1 MQRKPWH
8 TLVVISV
15 ICVVSLWIHAGSL
28 NSFPQYIHS
37 WAQCDRYALALGFL
51 TNGGD
56 LFHPETF
63 VMNNQFPGEFM
74 IPRTTSIT
82 SVDFPVHDYIVSWV
96 MRLSHSTEPWTFRL
110 YTLLYSLVGL
120 FFLYKLAAL
129 FTNSFSRK
137 LLVVLFAMSSPVFL
151 YYQAGFLPTIP
162 SLANSIIGLYY
173 YIRFLKTSGR
183 RFFFLSV
190 AFVTLAALA
199 RLPFSILLVAMM
211 CYELW
216 MLFKRRRPAYDKT
229 IGFLIAVLLI
239 ALYYRYNAFL
249 REHYGSL
256 FLNYLIPATSFQDF
270 GEFTKAALSRWGF
283 DYFTE
288 PAWLLFAVLG
298 IVGLYLAWR
307 NRRLADPLQHQFLFL
322 TLIFLSGCCLYYLLM
337 CYQFVNHDYYFLD
350 TFYLPLVCLFLF
362 FVLQW
367 PVFHVRFYL
376 SLAPLLLFL
385 PAFVLAHKHINDRI
399 ALFGSNERSSA
410 VIYKNASAL
419 LDSLG
424 VAPNANVLV
433 LGSDG
438 SNNTFILLKRKGFV
452 IIDPEKE
459 KVERALNWPWD
470 VVVTDRSTMITSIY
484 RHNPRVIEQ
493 LQELGSRG
501 LILVYIRRA
510 SKTNAID
517 TTKFFALAKVPAFC
531 TVSGVPGADT
541 TATVLPAGADNLS
554 AARYTQLSPDQEYG
568 KPLYVKDCK
577 ALKRPWSVL
586 KVSCRVESEQ
596 VFRELL
602 MCVSMKANG
611 QEQFFDA
618 VDLVQQS
625 NSVGVRSYTALYLV
639 PQTSTNHSEL
649 GIFIWNKGKN
659 LVRYGDFQVT
669 IY

>member
-1 MQRKPWH
+1 MQRKRWH
-8 TLVVISV
+8 TFFVLSV
-15 ICVVSLWIHAGSL
+15 ICIISLFFQVASL

-120 FFLYKLAAL
+120 FFLYRLAAL

-173 YIRFLKTSGR
+173 YVRFLRTGGR

-216 MLFKRRRPAYDKT
+216 MLFKRRRPQYSKAL
-229 IGFLIAVLLI
+229 GFLTAILLI

-249 REHYGSL
+249 REQYGSL

-270 GEFTKAALSRWGF
+270 REFTSSALSRWGF
-283 DYFTE
+283 DYFTA
-288 PAWLLFAVLG
+288 PGWLLFAVLG

-322 TLIFLSGCCLYYLLM
+322 TLIFLSGCGLYYVLM

-367 PVFHVRFYL
+367 PVFPVRSYL
-376 SLAPLLLFL
+376 RLASLLLFL
-385 PAFVLAHKHINDRI
+385 PAFAIAGKRLNDRV
-399 ALFGSNERSSA
+399 ALFGTNERSTA
-410 VIYKNASAL
+410 VIYHNACTL

-424 VAPNANVLV
+424 VAPNAKVLV

-484 RHNPRVIEQ
+484 RHNPRVMEQ

-501 LILVYIRRA
+501 LVSVYIRRA
-510 SKTNAID
+510 SNTNAID
-517 TTKFFALAKVPAFC
+517 TAKFFGLAKAPAFC
-531 TVSGVPGADT
+531 TVSGMPGADT
-541 TATVLPAGADNLS
+541 TTTVLPAEADNLS
-554 AARYTQLSPDQEYG
+554 EARYTQLSPDQEYG
-568 KPLYVKDCK
+568 TPLYMKDCK

-586 KVSCRVESEQ
+586 KVTCHMNSEQ
-596 VFRELL
+596 GIRELL

-618 VDLVQQS
+618 VDLAQQS
-625 NSVGVRSYTALYLV
+625 DSMGVRSYTALYLL
-639 PQTSTNHSEL
+639 PQTSTDHSEL